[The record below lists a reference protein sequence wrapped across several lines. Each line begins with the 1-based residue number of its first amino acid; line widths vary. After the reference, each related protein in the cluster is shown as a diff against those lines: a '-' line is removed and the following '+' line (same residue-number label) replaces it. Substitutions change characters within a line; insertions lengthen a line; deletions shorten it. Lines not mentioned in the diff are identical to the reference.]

1 MNARQRRGMRR
12 KMQAA
17 HPFTHVSRARV
28 LGIPKK
34 WTHVYDKD
42 ENDIAVFI
50 GMELEIER
58 KIWVDDLADYILC
71 FRDVYGH
78 DGFEYFKLDSFA
90 VLSKC
95 MAPA

>member
-1 MNARQRRGMRR
+1 MNSRQRRGMRR

-42 ENDIAVFI
+42 GNELSISS
-50 GMELEIER
+50 GMMLEIDR
-58 KIWVDDLADYILC
+58 KIWVDDLRDYILV

-78 DGFEYFKLDSFA
+78 DGFEYFNRDSFA